1 MNFFY
6 KKEELEENS
15 LCRRYENERHRIKKK
30 KKKIVSVLE
39 SKILIDATI
48 LYQSLGDMRK

>member
-1 MNFFY
+1 M
-6 KKEELEENS
+6 KMRGTEL
-15 LCRRYENERHRIKKK
+15 KKK
-30 KKKIVSVLE
+30 KKKIVSLLE

>member
-30 KKKIVSVLE
+30 KKIVSVLE
-39 SKILIDATI
+39 SKTYTFVSVLVLFEST
-48 LYQSLGDMRK
+48 R

>member
-15 LCRRYENERHRIKKK
+15 LCRRYEIERHRIKKK

>member
-6 KKEELEENS
+6 KKGELEENS

-30 KKKIVSVLE
+30 KKIVSLLE

>member
-1 MNFFY
+1 M
-6 KKEELEENS
+6 KLGGTEL
-15 LCRRYENERHRIKKK
+15 

-48 LYQSLGDMRK
+48 LYQSLGDLRK